1 MRLIPRIR
9 CRQALRVNFVRQF
22 VGRSRLNWAR
32 MCGRVK
38 TMDSEQ
44 SVKETLQH
52 NLKSL
57 KDFSNNRIELLI
69 RPLSVIETARQA
81 RSILLIGPRNE
92 NDLLIA
98 SAFFDLP
105 LDCVRGLDLISYSKQ
120 IDLGDMHQMPYGEN
134 EFDVVICGWTLSYS
148 NDPQQLA
155 AEMTRV
161 CKPQGLIAVGVEYS
175 ELDEEGYQQL
185 LGYSLQIPGVERIN
199 SAEQIEALFG
209 EHLDT
214 VHFSHDAP
222 LKRCHRPEGR
232 VVNPSSVATIFSINK
247 QAAKQQAA

>member
-9 CRQALRVNFVRQF
+9 CRQALRVNFVRKF
-22 VGRSRLNWAR
+22 IGLWRLR
-32 MCGRVK
+32 MATWFGNVRTV
-38 TMDSEQ
+38 DSQQ

-69 RPLSVIETARQA
+69 RPLSVIETARTA
-81 RSILLIGPRNE
+81 KSVLLIGPRNE

-105 LDCVRGLDLISYSKQ
+105 LDCIRGLDLISYSKQ
-120 IDLGDMHQMPYGEN
+120 IDLGDMHDMPYEN
-134 EFDVVICGWTLSYS
+134 EQFDVVICGWTLSYS

-155 AEMTRV
+155 NEMMRV
-161 CKPQGLIAVGVEYS
+161 CKPKGLIAVGVEYS

-185 LGYSLQIPGVERIN
+185 LGYSLEIPGVQRIN
-199 SAEQIEALFG
+199 TAAQIESLFEQHFG
-209 EHLDT
+209 NI
-214 VHFSHDAP
+214 HFSHDAP
-222 LKRCHRPEGR
+222 LKLCHKPEGR
-232 VVNPSSVATIFSINK
+232 VHNPSSVASIFSLNK
-247 QAAKQQAA
+247 AA